1 MLQGS
6 STCGF
11 EGNPRRNVAQH
22 PIALSLRG
30 LTKRYGSILALDNF
44 SHDFAA
50 GQVHAFIGK
59 NGSGKSTFIKVLAG
73 AIQPTEGEIVVA
85 GRSVSF
91 DGPQDALRHGIATV
105 YQELSLIPDL
115 SVAENIYL
123 GRLPTKG
130 RRGRVDWPAT
140 FAQARRLLES
150 MGLEI
155 DPETPVRHLSVGQ
168 QQVVEIVKAM
178 SNEPAILLLDEPT
191 SALATS
197 EVEHLFQ
204 LIRRLRERGVTMIY
218 ISHRLAE
225 LEMIADTVT
234 VIRDSRYIG
243 SRSIAEAGTKVVLDM
258 MFGETEFARRVAPT
272 CTGKEPILTVEH
284 LCLPPKIH
292 DVSFTL
298 YRGEV
303 LGIAGMLGSGRT
315 EILRAIYGLVPLKGG
330 TIEFDGEQVTNPA
343 PDRMKALGV
352 GYTSE
357 NRKEDG
363 LVQIASVRDNLCL
376 AALSRIARRGRI
388 NRSMEQPYIDA
399 NIRDLHI
406 KVPDPDRP
414 VSSLSGGNQQKVV
427 IGNWLNTKPKVLL
440 LDEPSRGIDVAA
452 KQQIFQIVWAQA
464 ANGIS
469 SIVVS
474 TELEELLEVCDRI
487 LVLRDGR
494 IQTELQP
501 NKIDAKDLYAEC
513 MQKE

>member
-1 MLQGS
+1 MLQS
-6 STCGF
+6 STF
-11 EGNPRRNVAQH
+11 EYEGDQRRNVAQH

-30 LTKRYGSILALDNF
+30 LTKRYGSILALNNF

-130 RRGRVDWPAT
+130 SRIDWPAT
-140 FAQARRLLES
+140 FSQARSLLES

-155 DPETPVRHLSVGQ
+155 SPETPVRHLSVGQ

-234 VIRDSRYIG
+234 VIRDSKYIG
-243 SRSIAEAGTKVVLDM
+243 STSIAEASTKVVLDM
-258 MFGETEFARRVAPT
+258 MFGETEFARRESPPSARR
-272 CTGKEPILTVEH
+272 EPILTVEH
-284 LCLPPKIH
+284 LRLPPKIQ

-315 EILRAIYGLVPLKGG
+315 EILRAIYGLVPLEGG
-330 TIEFDGEQVTNPA
+330 TIEFDGELVKNPA
-343 PDRMKALGV
+343 PERMKALGV

-376 AALSRIARRGRI
+376 AALSRIAKRGQI

-501 NKIDAKDLYAEC
+501 NKIDAKELYAEC

>member
-1 MLQGS
+1 MSQA
-6 STCGF
+6 STCEFAGA
-11 EGNPRRNVAQH
+11 EGRSVGQK

-30 LTKRYGSILALDNF
+30 LTKRYGSILALNNF

-50 GQVHAFIGK
+50 GQVHALIGK
-59 NGSGKSTFIKVLAG
+59 NGSGKSTFIKLLAG
-73 AIQPTEGEIVVA
+73 AIQPNEGEIVVS
-85 GRSVSF
+85 GRSVAF

-105 YQELSLIPDL
+105 YQELSLIQDL

-130 RRGRVDWPAT
+130 GGGRVDWLAT
-140 FAQARRLLES
+140 FSKARDLLDS
-150 MGLEI
+150 MGLDI
-155 DPETPVRHLSVGQ
+155 DPATPVRHLSVGQ

-178 SNEPAILLLDEPT
+178 SNEPTILLLDEPT

-197 EVEHLFQ
+197 EVDHLFQ

-234 VIRDSRYIG
+234 VIRDSRYVG
-243 SRSIAEAGTKVVLDM
+243 SVSIAEANTKTVLDM
-258 MFGETEFARRVAPT
+258 MFGETEFARRETPPSTSQDPV
-272 CTGKEPILTVEH
+272 LTVEH
-284 LCLPPKIH
+284 LSLPPKLR

-298 YRGEV
+298 HRGEV

-315 EILRAIYGLVPLKGG
+315 ELLRAIYGLLPFREGRIG
-330 TIEFDGEQVTNPA
+330 FNGEPVANPT
-343 PDRMKALGV
+343 PEKMKALGI

-363 LVQIASVRDNLCL
+363 LVQVASVRDNLCL

-388 NRSMEQPYIDA
+388 DRSMEQPYIDA

-406 KVPDPDRP
+406 KVSDPDRP

-427 IGNWLNTKPKVLL
+427 IGNWLNTEPKVLL

-452 KQQIFQIVWAQA
+452 KQQIFQIIWTQA
-464 ANGIS
+464 ARGIS

-494 IQTELQP
+494 IQAELAP
-501 NKIDAKDLYAEC
+501 SKVDAKALYAEC

>member
-1 MLQGS
+1 MSQAHTS
-6 STCGF
+6 EFSCGGGRPADT
-11 EGNPRRNVAQH
+11 EPV
-22 PIALSLRG
+22 ALSLRG
-30 LTKRYGSILALDNF
+30 LTKRYGSIVALDHF

-59 NGSGKSTFIKVLAG
+59 NGSGKSTFIKTLAG
-73 AIQPTEGEIVVA
+73 AIQPTEGEIVVG
-85 GRSVSF
+85 GRPVVF
-91 DGPQDALRHGIATV
+91 DGPHDALRHGIATV
-105 YQELSLIPDL
+105 YQELSLVQDL

-123 GRLPTKG
+123 GRLPTMKG
-130 RRGRVDWPAT
+130 GRRVDWPAT
-140 FAQARRLLES
+140 YARACDLLDS
-150 MGLEI
+150 MGLDI
-155 DPETPVRHLSVGQ
+155 DPTTPVRHLSVGQ

-178 SNEPAILLLDEPT
+178 SNEPKILLLDEPT

-197 EVEHLFQ
+197 EVDHLFQ

-218 ISHRLAE
+218 ISHRLSE

-243 SRSIAEAGTKVVLDM
+243 SVSMADATPTVVLDM
-258 MFGETEFARRVAPT
+258 MFGETAFARRETPPST
-272 CTGKEPILTVEH
+272 SIEPVLTVED
-284 LCLPPKIH
+284 LSLPPKLH
-292 DVSFTL
+292 GVSFTL
-298 YRGEV
+298 HRGEV

-315 EILRAIYGLVPLKGG
+315 ELLRAIYGLLPYKSGQ
-330 TIEFDGEQVTNPA
+330 IRFDGELVVNPS
-343 PDRMKALGV
+343 PEKMKALGI
-352 GYTSE
+352 GYASE

-363 LVQIASVRDNLCL
+363 LVQSASVRDNLCL
-376 AALSRIARRGRI
+376 AALSRIGRRGRI
-388 NRSMEQPYIDA
+388 SRAMEQPYIDA

-427 IGNWLNTKPKVLL
+427 IGNWLNTQPRILL

-464 ANGIS
+464 ARGIS

-494 IQTELQP
+494 IQSELTP
-501 NKIDAKDLYAEC
+501 HKIDAKALYAQC
-513 MQKE
+513 MQKD